1 MKKLNRKGFTLIE
14 LLAVIVI
21 LAVVMVVTI
30 PSILNSMDK
39 ARETQLENAANS
51 VAEWFQKNYEL
62 ADLGAAFGG
71 GASDVYT
78 SFVGTTGLTTRTLNL
93 TNDVLKAAGISGGDD
108 DVTGTVKLNGTQV
121 CVTLSATSTGKFKNV
136 SGSKSSGGC

>member
-1 MKKLNRKGFTLIE
+1 MKELNRKGFTLIE

-39 ARETQLENAANS
+39 ARETQLQNAADS

-62 ADLGAAFGG
+62 ANLGAEFGG
-71 GASDVYT
+71 GASGEYN
-78 SFVGTTGLTTRTLNL
+78 SFVGTTGLTSTAKNLN
-93 TNDVLKAAGISGGDD
+93 NDVLKAAGLGGGTS
-108 DVTGTVKLNGTQV
+108 DVTGTVKLNGTKI
-121 CVTLSATSTGKFKNV
+121 CVSLTAVSTGKFKT
-136 SGSKSSGGC
+136 GSKQSSGC